1 MSGCQS
7 IGALLDGYHDGELG
21 SLERWRV
28 QRHLAGCAACRD
40 ELASLAQL
48 GGLVRTAVGRAP
60 EPDMW
65 DAIAARLPSRR
76 PERER
81 PGNATPRAPTRR
93 RWLAPLRVG
102 TAAAACAAAFL
113 VTTSDSGHLASI
125 SGASGVVRSIYSHER
140 PVMVLEPET
149 SDDAT
154 IIWLM
159 DESGEQSPEV
169 SESVGI

>member
-28 QRHLAGCAACRD
+28 QRHLGGCAACRD

-48 GGLVRTAVGRAP
+48 GGLVRAAVGRVS

-65 DAIAARLPSRR
+65 DAIAQRLPSRR
-76 PERER
+76 LERER
-81 PGNATPRAPTRR
+81 LGAQRRAPSRR
-93 RWLAPLRVG
+93 RWLPPLRVG

-113 VTTSDSGHLASI
+113 VTTSDSGHLASLG
-125 SGASGVVRSIYSHER
+125 GASGVVRSLYAKER
-140 PVMVLEPET
+140 AVMVLEPEN

-159 DESGEQSPEV
+159 DEVGEQSPEV

>member
-7 IGALLDGYHDGELG
+7 IGALLDGYHDGEIG

-28 QRHLAGCAACRD
+28 QRHLAGCGACRE

-48 GGLVRTAVGRAP
+48 GGLVRDAVGRAP
-60 EPDMW
+60 APDLW
-65 DAIAARLPSRR
+65 DAIAERLPSRR

-81 PGNATPRAPTRR
+81 LGTQRRAPQRR
-93 RWLAPLRVG
+93 RWLSPLRVG
-102 TAAAACAAAFL
+102 TAAAACAAAFM
-113 VTTSDSGHLASI
+113 VTISDSGRLASI
-125 SGASGVVRSIYSHER
+125 GGASGVVRSIYAKER
-140 PVMVLEPET
+140 AVMVIEPET

-169 SESVGI
+169 SEVVGI

>member
-21 SLERWRV
+21 SIERWRV
-28 QRHLAGCAACRD
+28 QRHLAGCEACRD
-40 ELASLAQL
+40 ELASLGAL

-60 EPDMW
+60 EPDLW
-65 DAIAARLPSRR
+65 DAIEQRLPSRR

-81 PGNATPRAPTRR
+81 LGVQRRAPSRR
-93 RWLAPLRVG
+93 RWVAPLRVG
-102 TAAAACAAAFL
+102 AAAAACAAVFL
-113 VTTSDSGHLASI
+113 VTTSDSGRLASI
-125 SGASGVVRSIYSHER
+125 GGASGVVRSLYANER

-159 DESGEQSPEV
+159 DEAGEQSPEV
-169 SESVGI
+169 SEVVGI

>member
-28 QRHLAGCAACRD
+28 QRHLAGCGACRD
-40 ELASLAQL
+40 ELASLAQI
-48 GGLVRTAVGRAP
+48 GGLVRTAVGRAS
-60 EPDMW
+60 EPDLW

-81 PGNATPRAPTRR
+81 LGTSRAPSRRR
-93 RWLAPLRVG
+93 RWVSPLRVG
-102 TAAAACAAAFL
+102 AAAAACVAAFVL
-113 VTTSDSGHLASI
+113 TSSDSGRLASI
-125 SGASGVVRSIYSHER
+125 GGASGVVRSIYAQER
-140 PVMVLEPET
+140 PVMVLEPES

-159 DESGEQSPEV
+159 DEQGEQSPEV